1 MQKLARY
8 IYAQKNLMKKIEIV
22 YYLKK
27 IQNLFFDNSV
37 IFKAELAR
45 MFIDSMCL
53 DVDKNLV
60 LTSVLVYSLKK
71 VNSPQEKSRILT
83 EKERDREYLKKIG
96 FTDEFCKVAMEYN
109 RINEPEGYTRS
120 KEGDVLELVENF
132 GGMLLHREDR
142 LGFAPKEAIEI
153 LENSKFKDNKNQYFE
168 DLKMFVDVF
177 ESVQGVGLISKLQRN
192 INKIDRADISAAV
205 RAVYDNRDN
214 IENTFM
220 LTEHE
225 LFEDEISFFNL
236 AKISAKKTMALINY
250 NKKIS
255 LMNKNLNTNN

>member
-37 IFKAELAR
+37 VFKAELAR

-83 EKERDREYLKKIG
+83 EKQRD
-96 FTDEFCKVAMEYN
+96 
-109 RINEPEGYTRS
+109 
-120 KEGDVLELVENF
+120 KE
-132 GGMLLHREDR
+132 
-142 LGFAPKEAIEI
+142 
-153 LENSKFKDNKNQYFE
+153 
-168 DLKMFVDVF
+168 
-177 ESVQGVGLISKLQRN
+177 
-192 INKIDRADISAAV
+192 
-205 RAVYDNRDN
+205 
-214 IENTFM
+214 
-220 LTEHE
+220 
-225 LFEDEISFFNL
+225 
-236 AKISAKKTMALINY
+236 
-250 NKKIS
+250 
-255 LMNKNLNTNN
+255 

>member
-1 MQKLARY
+1 
-8 IYAQKNLMKKIEIV
+8 
-22 YYLKK
+22 
-27 IQNLFFDNSV
+27 
-37 IFKAELAR
+37 
-45 MFIDSMCL
+45 
-53 DVDKNLV
+53 
-60 LTSVLVYSLKK
+60 
-71 VNSPQEKSRILT
+71 
-83 EKERDREYLKKIG
+83 
-96 FTDEFCKVAMEYN
+96 
-109 RINEPEGYTRS
+109 
-120 KEGDVLELVENF
+120 
-132 GGMLLHREDR
+132 
-142 LGFAPKEAIEI
+142 
-153 LENSKFKDNKNQYFE
+153 
-168 DLKMFVDVF
+168 MFVDVF
-177 ESVQGVGLISKLQRN
+177 ESVQGVGLVSKLQRN